1 MLPVRVFFKKK
12 GKLKYISH
20 LDLMRAV
27 TRGLLRSELPIVYT
41 EGFNP
46 HPKLVF
52 ALPLSIYQES
62 EYEIF
67 DIAVSDGV
75 DYETVYEKLKG
86 VFPVGFDIFKVSAP
100 VEKLKNLGLAKYRIE
115 LETDMTDDELKEKL
129 SGSLPV
135 LKKTKSKTEVVD
147 IKPMI
152 KDWKIVESGV
162 IEATVVSMPQTIL
175 NPSYI
180 VSALGERVQ
189 DSRITRLCL
198 YTNDGKVLE

>member
-1 MLPVRVFFKKK
+1 M
-12 GKLKYISH
+12 KLKKI
-20 LDLMRAV
+20 
-27 TRGLLRSELPIVYT
+27 
-41 EGFNP
+41 
-46 HPKLVF
+46 
-52 ALPLSIYQES
+52 
-62 EYEIF
+62 
-67 DIAVSDGV
+67 
-75 DYETVYEKLKG
+75 
-86 VFPVGFDIFKVSAP
+86 